1 MTRLQEIPWTEKIAA
16 DANVLQTTIG
26 ETVPQRFN
34 LYRLHWLRPLLENRW
49 PQLLLRVLTLSGFV
63 FSIVAGLI
71 GSRVGSHNFAI
82 IIIWIAW
89 WTALKLAFIPLGGR
103 SWCSICP
110 IPLPGDWLQQGGILP
125 TRRQRFGL
133 NLRWPKKLRGAWL
146 QAGGFLLIGLFSAV
160 TLTAPQVTSWVLIGL
175 FALAFGLSI
184 VFEHR
189 AFCSYLCP
197 VGGFSGMYAQLS
209 PVEVRVIDK
218 EICAKHEVKSC
229 YQACPW
235 GLYPLAFRDSAA
247 CGLCMECLRTCPKDN
262 LALNLRPFGADLAVR
277 KSSFHLDKASLALVM
292 LGSVLAFSAVFLGP
306 WGWLKSAAFAIGS
319 QGWLAYALGYLLINL
334 VLLPVLFTLA
344 VWSVEKFTRNWKT
357 LRQAIAAQA
366 QALFPLGLLAWI
378 AFTVAFAFSKL
389 NLIIGV
395 LNDPLGWGWHWLGV
409 IGTPSTL
416 PVSSLMIM
424 VEVGLLAAG
433 LSWSAN
439 VTQKLSIEY
448 GKRNTVRSL
457 PVLVFSLVFTVVM
470 MWLLVG

>member
-1 MTRLQEIPWTEKIAA
+1 MTRLQEIPWIEKIAA
-16 DANVLQTTIG
+16 DTNVIQPIPGDRL
-26 ETVPQRFN
+26 PLRLN
-34 LYRLHWLRPLLENRW
+34 LYRLRRLRPLLENRW
-49 PQLLLRVLTLSGFV
+49 PQLLVRVLTLSGFV
-63 FSIVAGLI
+63 FSIAAGLA

-133 NLRWPKKLRGAWL
+133 NLHWPRKLRGAWL

-160 TLTAPQVTSWVLIGL
+160 TLTAPQVTSGVLIGL
-175 FALAFGLSI
+175 FALAIGLSL

-189 AFCSYLCP
+189 AFCTYLCP
-197 VGGFSGMYAQLS
+197 VGGFSGMYAKLS

-218 EICAKHEVKSC
+218 EICAQHEVKSC

-235 GLYPLAFRDSAA
+235 GLYPVAFRGSAA
-247 CGLCMECLRTCPKDN
+247 CGLCMECLRICPKDN
-262 LALNLRPFGADLAVR
+262 LALNIRTFGADLGVR
-277 KSSFHLDKASLALVM
+277 KNASRLDETGLALVM

-306 WGWLKSAAFAIGS
+306 WGWLKSAAFGIGS
-319 QGWLAYALGYLLINL
+319 HSWLAYSLGYLLINL
-334 VLLPVLFTLA
+334 VLLPGLFVLV
-344 VWSVEKFTRNWKT
+344 VWWREKFIHDWKK
-357 LRQAIAAQA
+357 LRQAIATQA
-366 QALFPLGLLAWI
+366 QALFPLGLLVWI
-378 AFTVAFAFSKL
+378 AFTIAFAFSKL
-389 NLIIGV
+389 NLVIGV

-409 IGTPSTL
+409 ISTPSTI
-416 PVSSLMIM
+416 PVSSLILL

-433 LSWSAN
+433 LFWSAS
-439 VTQKLSIEY
+439 VTRKLSVEH

-457 PVLVFSLVFTVVM
+457 PVLVFSLVFTVMM